1 MLSAIIKEKTNVNGL
16 FLLKNTPKY
25 ILWPQVKQKKVMFY
39 IKQMIAGD
47 KVYNYEASETETCG
61 GKLAPV

>member
-1 MLSAIIKEKTNVNGL
+1 
-16 FLLKNTPKY
+16 
-25 ILWPQVKQKKVMFY
+25 MFY
-39 IKQMIAGD
+39 IKLMIGGDID